1 MGHVLDATPSYNHS
15 FVDPTPQTK
24 VTKHKHEAPLPIA
37 RPKPIELVSGPR
49 VRPRWGSTNSDRA
62 AHHLNIFLLKQTHSY
77 KHTKTEKTSQNRI
90 HIPNWPHLLDL
101 AAIHRPYNLRRFF
114 RLISTVTSINLRSR
128 IVRLSELLV
137 VLSRDRYVS
146 RRSLFFSVLRALEL
160 GFYSL
165 FFLFCLCLVAS
176 KMSDSLLVNS

>member
-77 KHTKTEKTSQNRI
+77 KHTKTEKNLSKSNPYSKLAPFARSCRYPPSVQSPAI
-90 HIPNWPHLLDL
+90 FPADL
-101 AAIHRPYNLRRFF
+101 HRNLHRSPITDPAVMRASCGSFSRQVRFTK
-114 RLISTVTSINLRSR
+114 ISVFLCTQSSRARVLFSFLSILSLFGCFENE
-128 IVRLSELLV
+128 RLS
-137 VLSRDRYVS
+137 
-146 RRSLFFSVLRALEL
+146 FS
-160 GFYSL
+160 
-165 FFLFCLCLVAS
+165 
-176 KMSDSLLVNS
+176 